1 MENEI
6 ELRREECRKIAQ
18 QIIGLKSSLES
29 RESDIGDWKIAKAQ
43 EYILVGL
50 ESPYDIA
57 DLHAKRQAVRD
68 EINRLSV
75 QLDAMQASLVE
86 GDAR

>member
-1 MENEI
+1 MDY
-6 ELRREECRKIAQ
+6 EERRKIEQ
-18 QIIGLKSSLES
+18 QIINLKADLES

-43 EYILVGL
+43 EYILAGI

-68 EINRLSV
+68 EINRLRE
-75 QLDAMQASLVE
+75 LLASQ
-86 GDAR
+86 